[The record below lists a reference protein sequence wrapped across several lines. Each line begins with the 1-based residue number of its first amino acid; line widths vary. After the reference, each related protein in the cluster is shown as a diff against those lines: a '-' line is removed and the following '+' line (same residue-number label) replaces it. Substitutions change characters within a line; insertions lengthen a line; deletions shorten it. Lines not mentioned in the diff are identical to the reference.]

1 MRKGMGML
9 KKVSGYTGPS
19 EFNPGDTQKIV
30 ITVPGVLRRNEY
42 ETLRE
47 RLDVV
52 FPDQKVLVF
61 GGGMSI
67 ATLPEMHA
75 LDRVSDKLDRLI
87 EAINL
92 SKGFESSKVEPGLS
106 SKTTEE

>member
-1 MRKGMGML
+1 ML

-30 ITVPGVLRRNEY
+30 ITVPIELRREQC
-42 ETLRE
+42 E
-47 RLDVV
+47 RLLDSLSPL
-52 FPDQKVLVF
+52 FPDQKIVILE
-61 GGGMSI
+61 GGMSI